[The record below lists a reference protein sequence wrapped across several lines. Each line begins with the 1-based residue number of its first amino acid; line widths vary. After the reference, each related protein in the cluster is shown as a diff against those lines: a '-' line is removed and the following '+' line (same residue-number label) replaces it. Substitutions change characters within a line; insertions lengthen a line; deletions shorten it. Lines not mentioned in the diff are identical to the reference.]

1 MRFGNLCKGRIGL
14 NLFLMV
20 IAWVTATVNYAI
32 INLYMKYVPGSVY
45 VNFSVS
51 GASEILA
58 HIVVGVFYLKL
69 TPRWT
74 FFIGYA
80 ISIAGSICLVFQD
93 KFEDNSTLVAFFV
106 LFVKFGISMSMCACY
121 ISTPFVF
128 PIILGGTAFAICNA
142 VARFSSIAS
151 PTIVEMD
158 GGTPMIIFSALSI
171 AGLLASL
178 FISTDKDDNPAGS

>member
-1 MRFGNLCKGRIGL
+1 MRFSNLCQGRIGL

-20 IAWVTATVNYAI
+20 IAWVTATVNYSM
-32 INLYMKYVPGSVY
+32 INLYMKYVPGSIY
-45 VNFSVS
+45 VNFTVS

-58 HIVVGVFYLKL
+58 HIVVGLFYLKL

-80 ISIAGSICLVFQD
+80 ISIAGAIPLVFQS
-93 KFEDNSTLVAFFV
+93 KFEDSGVLVACFV

-142 VARFSSIAS
+142 AARFSSIGA
-151 PTIVEMD
+151 PIIVEMD
-158 GGTPMIIFSALSI
+158 GAAPMTIFSALSI
-171 AGLLASL
+171 AGIIASL
-178 FISTDKDDNPAGS
+178 FVSTDKDDKPNGS